1 MGRMFYYHFTEVEY
15 SRIHVLAD
23 LGQVHGEDA
32 SLKLIQISFTEREEY
47 WAEGRIAIMME
58 VNLIYTGTFECMPC
72 NCPKG

>member
-1 MGRMFYYHFTEVEY
+1 MQIVIFWSDHFTEVEY

-47 WAEGRIAIMME
+47 WEGQRE
-58 VNLIYTGTFECMPC
+58 GSRL
-72 NCPKG
+72 